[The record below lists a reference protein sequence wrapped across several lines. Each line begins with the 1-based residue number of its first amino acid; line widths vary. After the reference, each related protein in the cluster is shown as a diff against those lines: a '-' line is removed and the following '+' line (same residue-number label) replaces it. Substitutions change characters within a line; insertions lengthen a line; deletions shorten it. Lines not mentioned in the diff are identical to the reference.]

1 MVLVPGRGGNSRD
14 EVRSKRRGHFQAG
27 RLWLR
32 LQRERHQRQH
42 DGRPAAAAASSGQ
55 SVQEGD
61 NDQQPVQSEQRLN
74 ASFMCYWMTSVTR
87 WLQYFLLFWLL
98 TTIRI
103 CTKFVYIL
111 PKWIE
116 IFVKHYICPQ
126 KVCLR
131 FFKVCPSVEI
141 TLNLVTLVGSKV
153 PIPAGDSLH
162 VKDFTAETK
171 IIIARRFRDIR
182 LTYAT
187 KVVLMVDHSSR
198 RNGLA
203 FSNWQ
208 TNHRYTK
215 LTYLG
220 RLCSPVSI

>member
-1 MVLVPGRGGNSRD
+1 MKIEPL
-14 EVRSKRRGHFQAG
+14 
-27 RLWLR
+27 
-32 LQRERHQRQH
+32 
-42 DGRPAAAAASSGQ
+42 
-55 SVQEGD
+55 
-61 NDQQPVQSEQRLN
+61 
-74 ASFMCYWMTSVTR
+74 
-87 WLQYFLLFWLL
+87 FLLFLNIFYYFGYSQQFEFAQNSFTFCQSGL
-98 TTIRI
+98 KFLSNTTYAL
-103 CTKFVYIL
+103 KSL
-111 PKWIE
+111 PQI
-116 IFVKHYICPQ
+116 
-126 KVCLR
+126 
-131 FFKVCPSVEI
+131 FKVCPSVEI

-182 LTYAT
+182 LYAT
-187 KVVLMVDHSSR
+187 KVVLMVDHSSL

>member
-103 CTKFVYIL
+103 CTKFVHIL

-126 KVCLR
+126 KFASDFLKFAQVSKLPLIWSHWLDPRFPSQLGTVYTLKILPLR
-131 FFKVCPSVEI
+131 QQLS
-141 TLNLVTLVGSKV
+141 
-153 PIPAGDSLH
+153 
-162 VKDFTAETK
+162 
-171 IIIARRFRDIR
+171 
-182 LTYAT
+182 
-187 KVVLMVDHSSR
+187 
-198 RNGLA
+198 
-203 FSNWQ
+203 
-208 TNHRYTK
+208 
-215 LTYLG
+215 
-220 RLCSPVSI
+220 

>member
-1 MVLVPGRGGNSRD
+1 MPS
-14 EVRSKRRGHFQAG
+14 
-27 RLWLR
+27 
-32 LQRERHQRQH
+32 
-42 DGRPAAAAASSGQ
+42 
-55 SVQEGD
+55 
-61 NDQQPVQSEQRLN
+61 
-74 ASFMCYWMTSVTR
+74 
-87 WLQYFLLFWLL
+87 
-98 TTIRI
+98 
-103 CTKFVYIL
+103 
-111 PKWIE
+111 
-116 IFVKHYICPQ
+116 

-187 KVVLMVDHSSR
+187 KVVLMVDHSSL